1 MAIYFPNQNIQE
13 ISGKLNLTG
22 GTIVQTIEVRSSAI
36 FAAANW
42 ATQNEMFTGSIT
54 PTVAANKI
62 LVYIYAP
69 FRMDVAVGNWS
80 LAYMWVHNT
89 TRNVNVI
96 TSGWNGTWRK
106 TISSY
111 EKQYL
116 DSPGTTAT
124 QTYSFRVGNYPS
136 GTCYWGNHPSNGNA
150 SDGYLYMRLQE
161 LSV

>member
-22 GTIVQTIEVRSSAI
+22 GTIVQTIEIRSTASFTAN
-36 FAAANW
+36 NW
-42 ATQNEMFTGSIT
+42 ATQNQLFTGSIT
-54 PTVAANKI
+54 PTVAGNKI
-62 LVYIYAP
+62 LVYIFAP
-69 FRMDVAVGNWS
+69 FRSDVAAGNWS
-80 LAYMWVHNT
+80 LGYMWVHNT

-124 QTYSFRVGNYPS
+124 QTYSLRVGNHPAGAVTWNNS
-136 GTCYWGNHPSNGNA
+136 GSQA
-150 SDGYLYMRLQE
+150 SDGYAYMRLQE
-161 LSV
+161 ITA